1 VLRDMYAG
9 YVRSFMLN
17 KMDFHIS
24 KRMASGLGGVIE
36 DLCIQLLDA
45 ACLFPSF
52 INESLITTSLLTQWS
67 CCS

>member
-17 KMDFHIS
+17 KVDFHIS

-36 DLCIQLLDA
+36 DLCTQLLDA
-45 ACLFPSF
+45 ACLSPFCL
-52 INESLITTSLLTQWS
+52 NESLITTSFLTGLVVHR
-67 CCS
+67 